1 MTPKQIAIRNMAKM
15 VGLSLIVGAGTGILL
30 NTVPLVI
37 QGIGFSIIL
46 IGFLGK
52 MIYDLELSKAEHLQ
66 ALNNLNTP
74 KG

>member
-37 QGIGFSIIL
+37 LGIGFSIIL

>member
-37 QGIGFSIIL
+37 LGIGFSIIL

-66 ALNNLNTP
+66 ALNKLNTP